1 MATHVHSFGGKRDV
15 KRTYRDEAYARH
27 MSAAMTMPG
36 TVRTEAHANPVLD
49 SDGQVTER
57 VIIDGGPYAEPLVH
71 RTHRLTAG
79 KSSER
84 HDDSHDE
91 LLYVMAGSA
100 VVYLR
105 SAGGDE
111 SFDVTVGD
119 AVQVQAGERVS
130 FEVAAGE
137 LHLLSFLVPA
147 PTTPW
152 AAHIARPIDRVVHV
166 ARLGE
171 QQSESATADRQFEVL
186 FDRNRGSRG
195 ATMFVG
201 FIPTSGAPE
210 HYHLYDEICVI
221 VRGSGFLHALGQAQ
235 PIGPGCAF
243 HVAPRLL
250 HAIENPNAEDIW
262 ILGVFRPEGSAAAA
276 FYPDGR
282 PAPTNED

>member
-1 MATHVHSFGGKRDV
+1 
-15 KRTYRDEAYARH
+15 
-27 MSAAMTMPG
+27 MSSAMTMPG
-36 TVRTEAHANPVLD
+36 TVRTEAHADPVLD
-49 SDGQVTER
+49 SDGRVTER
-57 VIIDGGPYAEPLVH
+57 VIIDGGPYAEPLIH
-71 RTHRLTAG
+71 RTHRMATGTSTA
-79 KSSER
+79 R
-84 HDDSHDE
+84 HDEAHDE
-91 LLYVMAGSA
+91 LLYVMDGAA
-100 VVYLR
+100 VVHV
-105 SAGGDE
+105 SSPAGDD
-111 SFDVTVGD
+111 SFDVAAGD

-152 AAHIARPIDRVVHV
+152 AAQIARPVDRIVHV

-186 FDRNRGSRG
+186 FDRHRGSRG

-221 VRGSGFLHALGQAQ
+221 VRGSGFLHALGRAQ
-235 PIGPGCAF
+235 PIGPGSAF

-282 PAPTNED
+282 PAPSNED

>member
-1 MATHVHSFGGKRDV
+1 
-15 KRTYRDEAYARH
+15 
-27 MSAAMTMPG
+27 MTMPG
-36 TVRTEAHANPVLD
+36 TVRTEEHADPVLGQ
-49 SDGQVTER
+49 DGQVTER

-71 RTHRLTAG
+71 RTLRLTAG
-79 KSSER
+79 TSSTR
-84 HDDSHDE
+84 HDDAHDE
-91 LLYVMAGSA
+91 LLYVMNGSA
-100 VVYLR
+100 TVHVT
-105 SAGGDE
+105 SPAGDE
-111 SFDVTVGD
+111 SFDVSPGD

-130 FEVAAGE
+130 CDVAAGE

-152 AAHIARPIDRVVHV
+152 AAQIARPVDRIVHV

-171 QQSESATADRQFEVL
+171 QQSKSATADRQFEVL

-235 PIGPGCAF
+235 SIEPGSAF

-250 HAIENPNAEDIW
+250 HAIENPNPEDIW

-282 PAPTNED
+282 PAPSNED